1 MIAILGKFVTHMTSK
16 GLLFAF
22 FDNLDI
28 FNLYVC
34 TNGCSLLFEGHFME
48 F

>member
-16 GLLFAF
+16 GSLFAF
-22 FDNLDI
+22 VDNLGI
-28 FNLYVC
+28 FNLYVR
-34 TNGCSLLFEGHFME
+34 TNVCSLLFEGHFME